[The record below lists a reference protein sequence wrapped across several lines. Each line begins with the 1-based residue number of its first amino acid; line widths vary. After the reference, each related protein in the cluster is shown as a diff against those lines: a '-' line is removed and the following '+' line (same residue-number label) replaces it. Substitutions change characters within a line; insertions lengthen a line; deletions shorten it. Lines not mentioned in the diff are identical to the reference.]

1 MKKPCHNT
9 YWDGLIARYFDGTT
23 TEEEERRLRR
33 FLASPESAGR
43 YDDVR
48 AVVGFFA
55 VGRQVH
61 THRLAKRRPF
71 RPARHWVAAASLLL
85 LLSGGSGWWIAEK
98 RQNVCVAY
106 IDGVRLTDPEL
117 VMQQA
122 GHALAAVKRTDSEP
136 TVEEQLTDMFQT
148 LQDETNEAPGQTSK
162 PTEP

>member
-1 MKKPCHNT
+1 MNATNNKAMKKPCHNA

-85 LLSGGSGWWIAEK
+85 LLSGGSDWWIAEK
-98 RQNVCVAY
+98 
-106 IDGVRLTDPEL
+106 G
-117 VMQQA
+117 
-122 GHALAAVKRTDSEP
+122 RTS
-136 TVEEQLTDMFQT
+136 
-148 LQDETNEAPGQTSK
+148 A
-162 PTEP
+162 